1 MIFSS
6 RNRSYVTVRTLF
18 GAQLLQHLQL
28 FHFQCLLNFCFH
40 FFLQM
45 RFRLLLFFNSILLL
59 NTISCEEEIKPRVL
73 NRNDYEAF
81 PSIEQQT
88 IQEYTNDTSVD
99 AAFDEVIDEIINSSR
114 QGRNLEGLDD
124 VYSDPTVK
132 QALLSG
138 DDTQARNLIRDKL
151 CTLGLMECE
160 RAPTRIIYSKPPP
173 QAIYNQRPGPGPRPP
188 PPQTFGGYGPARPV
202 PIPQQQQHHQPPR
215 KVGYAP
221 PSNLNSFHASKP
233 LGPIHEKYST
243 DFYEVDSAPSSIK
256 FGYTEKPT
264 IVVNQNQGKRE
275 VPPVSQNHH
284 VHHHYVHVDGNAPAV
299 VDGTKTVLVNT
310 PISEYSAVNSLS
322 GSYQTNGFSSHSG
335 ESFGSSG
342 NSGYNG
348 NSGFNPSS
356 TDFEYKGV
364 NSGVAPGIYGG
375 SSTNVKPVFEPNNQY
390 ASGASYNQQQNYQ
403 QNSYQ
408 NPNTGPATFNEGA
421 NSANS
426 LYNVGASY
434 HASQPDFYKKELN
447 INGNRGNS
455 LSGLSQYSQQNYLQQ
470 QQLNKYS
477 KNQYNQGEQ
486 YQGFE
491 SARQDQ
497 FDCVCV
503 PFDQCQAYDVVGRR
517 DDLILPLDP
526 RNLPTEI
533 EADSDNSTARVTKDV
548 SSNNSTEIHKIAK
561 RAADDV
567 EKVEGEGVSLKFHN
581 TIIFSNYCLHFCII
595 LINSTKNT
603 TTLTQITQR
612 ES

>member
-1 MIFSS
+1 LGFSLS
-6 RNRSYVTVRTLF
+6 KLT
-18 GAQLLQHLQL
+18 QLLFSL
-28 FHFQCLLNFCFH
+28 
-40 FFLQM
+40 FLQM

-88 IQEYTNDTSVD
+88 IQEYSNDTSVD

-138 DDTQARNLIRDKL
+138 DDSQARNLIRDKL

-160 RAPTRIIYSKPPP
+160 RAPTRILYSKPPP
-173 QAIYNQRPGPGPRPP
+173 QALYNQRPVARPP
-188 PPQTFGGYGPARPV
+188 PPNTFGGYGPPRPV
-202 PIPQQQQHHQPPR
+202 PVPQQPQHQPPR

-221 PSNLNSFHASKP
+221 SNLNNFHASKP

-264 IVVNQNQGKRE
+264 IVVNQGKRE
-275 VPPVSQNHH
+275 VPGVSQNHH

-322 GSYQTNGFSSHSG
+322 GSYQTNGFSSHGG
-335 ESFGSSG
+335 ESYG
-342 NSGYNG
+342 NSGFSG
-348 NSGFNPSS
+348 SSGFNPSA

-364 NSGVAPGIYGG
+364 NSGVSQGIYGG
-375 SSTNVKPVFEPNNQY
+375 SSTNVKPVFEANNQY
-390 ASGASYNQQQNYQ
+390 ANGASYNQQQNYQ
-403 QNSYQ
+403 QQQQLQQQNYQ
-408 NPNTGPATFNEGA
+408 SNTGPATFNE
-421 NSANS
+421 NSNG
-426 LYNVGASY
+426 LYNVGSSY

-455 LSGLSQYSQQNYLQQ
+455 LSGSNQFSQQNYLQQ
-470 QQLNKYS
+470 QQFNKYS

-486 YQGFE
+486 HQGFE

-497 FDCVCV
+497 YDCVCV
-503 PFDQCQAYDVVGRR
+503 PFDQCPAYDVVGRR

-533 EADSDNSTARVTKDV
+533 EADSDNSTRVTKDV
-548 SSNNSTEIHKIAK
+548 SATNATEIHKISK
-561 RAADDV
+561 RAADEV
-567 EKVEGEGVSLKFHN
+567 EKVQGEGVS
-581 TIIFSNYCLHFCII
+581 
-595 LINSTKNT
+595 
-603 TTLTQITQR
+603 
-612 ES
+612 